1 MSTASSLKKRSQVH
15 PLRNLWH
22 VSGVLVLFGFYFF
35 MSFEVAQ
42 KSIVVVWAIAVF
54 LDLLRQKNEQ
64 AQAWAL
70 ALFGPLM
77 RDEEVEGLAGTSFLL
92 TGVMLSVILF
102 PREIVLNVLLLLA
115 FADPIASQ
123 IGIRYGKIKILGSK
137 SLEGT
142 AAAFSVCFFINL
154 LFLSANWSLVLP
166 LLLGLSFIG
175 ALIGA
180 LSELISF
187 KYLDDNL
194 SFPILSGCGL
204 WLLWQLFGLMP

>member
-1 MSTASSLKKRSQVH
+1 VSSLAPSKKRSDIH

-22 VSGVLVLFGFYFF
+22 VSGVLLLFGGYYFLP
-35 MSFEVAQ
+35 FELAQ
-42 KSIVVVWAIAVF
+42 KLIVIVWSIAVF
-54 LDLLRQKNEQ
+54 LDLLRQKNER
-64 AQAWAL
+64 AQAIVL
-70 ALFGPLM
+70 ASFGPLM
-77 RDEEVEGLAGTSFLL
+77 RDEEIEGLAGTSFLL

-102 PREIVLNVLLLLA
+102 PREIVLVVLLLLA

-142 AAAFSVCFFINL
+142 AAAFSMCFLINL
-154 LFLSANWSLVLP
+154 LFLTAHWSLVLP

-194 SFPILSGCGL
+194 SFPLLSGSGL
-204 WLLWQLFGLMP
+204 WVLWQIFGLLP